1 MLHDICDE
9 HGDNFTEEHPDRTVN
24 IQPPVQALSEHA
36 NTEGAD
42 IRDALMMHFNRGTS
56 DSLNCFILHQCHI
69 CYTAICV

>member
-42 IRDALMMHFNRGTS
+42 IRDALMMHFNRG
-56 DSLNCFILHQCHI
+56 NE
-69 CYTAICV
+69 